1 MQINM
6 RGPKGRM
13 NAPFTGIPTFL
24 RADYCDDIA
33 TLDADIAIL
42 GVPTD
47 EGSPFMAGS
56 RFAPRSIREH
66 SLRFGAEGY
75 YDVRTDRNYLVR
87 ELQKRRLVDVGDS
100 DILATN
106 VEKTFANITA
116 DVAAILDRGAM
127 PVIIGG
133 DHAITYPIVRAFR
146 EPIHVLHF
154 DAHMDYAPFIHD
166 LRFTNG
172 HAFRH
177 IKPMPHVLSLTQIGI
192 RSLRSAAAEF
202 GDARAQGSRIVTM
215 GELHRDGIAAFADTL
230 PTGEKAYVSIDVDAL
245 DLPLIPGCVSAEPN
259 GMTYA
264 ELRDI
269 LAAIARRM
277 PVVGFDFV
285 EVNPQLDVGTG
296 ITSYIGAH
304 CMLEFLG
311 AICEQPWWHKRTGR

>member
-1 MQINM
+1 M
-6 RGPKGRM
+6 G
-13 NAPFTGIPTFL
+13 
-24 RADYCDDIA
+24 
-33 TLDADIAIL
+33 
-42 GVPTD
+42 
-47 EGSPFMAGS
+47 GS

-75 YDVRTDRNYLVR
+75 YDVRTDRKYLVR
-87 ELQKRRLVDVGDS
+87 ELTERRIVDVGDS

-106 VEKTFANITA
+106 VEKTFENITA
-116 DVAAILDRGAM
+116 DVAGILERGAM

-192 RSLRSAAAEF
+192 RSLRSAEAEF
-202 GDARAQGSRIVTM
+202 SDARAQGSRIVSM
-215 GELHRDGIAAFADTL
+215 DELHRSGPAGFAETL
-230 PTGEKAYVSIDVDAL
+230 PKGEKAYVSIDVDVL

-259 GMTYA
+259 GMSYA

-269 LAAIARRM
+269 LIAIAGRLE
-277 PVVGFDFV
+277 VVGFDFV
-285 EVNPQLDVGTG
+285 EVNPKLDVGTG
-296 ITSYIGAH
+296 ITSYLGAH
-304 CMLEFLG
+304 TMLEFLG
-311 AICEQPWWHKRTGR
+311 AICEQPWWHRRTGR